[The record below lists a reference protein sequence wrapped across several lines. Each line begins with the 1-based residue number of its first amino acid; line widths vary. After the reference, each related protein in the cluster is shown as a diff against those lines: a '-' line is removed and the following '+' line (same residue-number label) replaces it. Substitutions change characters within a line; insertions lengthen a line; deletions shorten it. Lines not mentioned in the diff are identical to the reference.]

1 MDVRKMRTFGWT
13 HVKPELHPRRV
24 IYPLAW
30 GFLPL
35 GFCFMMWMFGSYED
49 LIPWFG
55 AASMMLMLVG
65 GLAGVSSRYGTLNAS
80 RVGVSLVSLCFGIMV
95 WALVGEGTVSPLF
108 GLLYSCASVYLL
120 FKALDFIFK
129 DAGYV
134 FEREWDAKQRLPH
147 QALHDWDVKSTRFSQ
162 NCMALKRFDGN
173 TFVQI
178 YGLVRGEKSYLRFD
192 LLGCQSRLEFKAFNF
207 GVQWPEF
214 TAVSTGEEE

>member
-1 MDVRKMRTFGWT
+1 MDVRKMRTFWLDACQTRVASTSCYISPSMGISFSWILFYD
-13 HVKPELHPRRV
+13 VDVWLLRR
-24 IYPLAW
+24 
-30 GFLPL
+30 FD
-35 GFCFMMWMFGSYED
+35 S
-49 LIPWFG
+49 
-55 AASMMLMLVG
+55 
-65 GLAGVSSRYGTLNAS
+65 
-80 RVGVSLVSLCFGIMV
+80 MV
-95 WALVGEGTVSPLF
+95 WSGIHDVDVGRWTCRSFKPLWNLKCFKGRCFAGIVVFWNNGLGIAGEGTVSPLF
-108 GLLYSCASVYLL
+108 GLLLSCASVYLL

-192 LLGCQSRLEFKAFNF
+192 LLGCQSRLEFKAFNLAF
-207 GVQWPEF
+207 NGPNLQHF
-214 TAVSTGEEE
+214 LSQ